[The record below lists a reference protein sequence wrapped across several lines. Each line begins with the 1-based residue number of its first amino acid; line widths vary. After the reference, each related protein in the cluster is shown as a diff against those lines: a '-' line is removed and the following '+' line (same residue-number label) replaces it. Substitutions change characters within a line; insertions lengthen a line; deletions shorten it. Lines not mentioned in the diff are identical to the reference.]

1 MSSRHETSAI
11 VAAAACAATIGYC
24 ATSFTSISTPL
35 QAQPLAG
42 QLRSIRGAMA
52 ASPAAESSPPAALAA
67 GSAALL
73 LGAAAAAG
81 RRQVRGKAARA
92 AEGAVAVKKKRV
104 RGVRVVDGKEI
115 PWNIF
120 SPRAPYKGTTIS
132 NETITTRTRLSN
144 WETSHVIMK
153 HDGACPY
160 LEGQSIGII
169 APGPDKKGEV
179 PARIRLYSIASSS
192 PGDDETSKTVS
203 LCVKRVLE

>member
-1 MSSRHETSAI
+1 MLICLRLLRHFLHIYLNTSS
-11 VAAAACAATIGYC
+11 
-24 ATSFTSISTPL
+24 
-35 QAQPLAG
+35 
-42 QLRSIRGAMA
+42 GAVA

-92 AEGAVAVKKKRV
+92 AEGAVAVKKK
-104 RGVRVVDGKEI
+104 GVRVVDGKEI

-160 LEGQSIGII
+160 LEGQSI
-169 APGPDKKGEV
+169 
-179 PARIRLYSIASSS
+179 
-192 PGDDETSKTVS
+192 
-203 LCVKRVLE
+203 

>member
-1 MSSRHETSAI
+1 
-11 VAAAACAATIGYC
+11 
-24 ATSFTSISTPL
+24 
-35 QAQPLAG
+35 
-42 QLRSIRGAMA
+42 
-52 ASPAAESSPPAALAA
+52 
-67 GSAALL
+67 ALL

-92 AEGAVAVKKKRV
+92 AEGAVAVKKK
-104 RGVRVVDGKEI
+104 GVRVVDGKEI

-203 LCVKRVLE
+203 LCVKRVLEVDGMGWCNYENVPTGTDKEYPNAAKVYRGVASSHICDLKAGDEVLITGPVGAEMLLPEDPE